1 MSYMNDEYEV
11 MRAEIQR
18 LHRVCYDL
26 AEENRKLRNPEYKHY
41 GILSPDKKEKYE
53 ELINQGET
61 KASIDVL
68 DPYGTDMRVR
78 VIRHDGDVWVVHVKM
93 ARLWKSLL
101 FKKARFHKIEYGREL
116 RDSNGQMLLSHFLL
130 EIKTNR
136 E

>member
-1 MSYMNDEYEV
+1 
-11 MRAEIQR
+11 
-18 LHRVCYDL
+18 
-26 AEENRKLRNPEYKHY
+26 
-41 GILSPDKKEKYE
+41 
-53 ELINQGET
+53 
-61 KASIDVL
+61 
-68 DPYGTDMRVR
+68 
-78 VIRHDGDVWVVHVKM
+78 M

>member
-18 LHRVCYDL
+18 LHRGCDDL
-26 AEENRKLRNPEYKHY
+26 AEENRTLRNPEYKHY

-78 VIRHDGDVWVVHVKM
+78 VIRHDGDVWVVHVK
-93 ARLWKSLL
+93 
-101 FKKARFHKIEYGREL
+101 
-116 RDSNGQMLLSHFLL
+116 NG
-130 EIKTNR
+130 EIMEIFTV
-136 E
+136 